1 MLLYVI
7 WNTILYPEI
16 KAYFFLLY
24 QGNSSNLSGV
34 FTKYYWHILTKALHR
49 YLVAVAET
57 LKRMNC
63 KPTAIT
69 NITQYATEPILHKNG
84 TSLISVTMCQI
95 NNTVATTAF
104 SFHHFNVSSQKQY
117 LKLTAK
123 YVLTFTE
130 CFEN

>member
-24 QGNSSNLSGV
+24 QGNSSNLSV

-63 KPTAIT
+63 KLTVIT

-84 TSLISVTMCQI
+84 TSLISVTVCQM
-95 NNTVATTAF
+95 NNTVPTTAF
-104 SFHHFNVSSQKQY
+104 SFHHFKVGSQKQY